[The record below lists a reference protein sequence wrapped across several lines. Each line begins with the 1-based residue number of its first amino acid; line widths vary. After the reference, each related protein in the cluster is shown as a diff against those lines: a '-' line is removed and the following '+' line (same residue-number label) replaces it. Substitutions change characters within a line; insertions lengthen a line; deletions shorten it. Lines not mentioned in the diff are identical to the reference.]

1 MSHPIPAPKD
11 AELATDSAA
20 VSGSVQ
26 RLVLP
31 GLVLYCGDCLE
42 LLPQLEPV
50 DAVVTDPPYG
60 YNYESNRVA
69 ATTTAGWMRKP
80 IMGDSDTSLR
90 DSVIAWAEGK
100 PWAAFGAWKMP
111 KPEGVRG
118 VLIWDKGPASGMG
131 DLSFPWKGSW
141 EEIYIG
147 GKGWAGHRGEGVIK
161 GHWIVTRASMGR
173 MHPNEKPVSLMGHL
187 IDKLPEEC
195 TILDPFM
202 GSGST
207 IIAAIRTGRKA
218 IGIEKDPEH
227 FKTACERIKREL
239 AQGDLFLGQNSDIER
254 NSVAPNEKGQR

>member
-1 MSHPIPAPKD
+1 MTAPSTS
-11 AELATDSAA
+11 ALEMDSAA

-31 GLVLYCGDCLE
+31 LGVTLYCGDCLDV
-42 LLPQLEPV
+42 LPEIEA

-60 YNYESNRVA
+60 YNYESGRVWK
-69 ATTTAGWMRKP
+69 TTTATWMKKP

-90 DSVIAWAEGK
+90 DSVLAWAEGK

-118 VLIWDKGPASGMG
+118 VLVWDKGPASGMG
-131 DLSFPWKGSW
+131 DLTFPWKGSW

-147 GKGWAGHRGEGVIK
+147 GQGWAGHRGEGVIK
-161 GHWIVTRASMGR
+161 GHWVVTRASMGR
-173 MHPNEKPVSLMGHL
+173 IHPNEKPVSLMGQL
-187 IDKLPEEC
+187 LEKLPEGC
-195 TILDPFM
+195 TVLDPFM

-218 IGIEKDPEH
+218 IGIERDPEH
-227 FKTACERIKREL
+227 FNAAVERIRREL
-239 AQGDLFLGQNSDIER
+239 SQGDLFLGQNS
-254 NSVAPNEKGQR
+254 

>member
-1 MSHPIPAPKD
+1 MTAPSTS
-11 AELATDSAA
+11 ALEMDSAA

-31 GLVLYCGDCLE
+31 GVELYCGDCLE
-42 LLPQLEPV
+42 ILPQLENV

-60 YNYESNRVA
+60 YDYQTNRVA
-69 ATTTAGWMRKP
+69 PTTTAKWMRKP

-100 PWAAFGAWKMP
+100 PWAAFGAWRMP

-141 EEIYIG
+141 EEIYVG
-147 GKGWAGHRGEGVIK
+147 GQGWAGHRGEGVIK

-173 MHPNEKPVSLMGHL
+173 IHPNEKPVSLMGQL
-187 IDKLPEEC
+187 LEKLPQGC
-195 TILDPFM
+195 TVLDPFM
-202 GSGST
+202 GSGT
-207 IIAAIRTGRKA
+207 TGIACIRTGRRFV
-218 IGIEKDPEH
+218 GIEKDPTH
-227 FKTACERIKREL
+227 YATALERITNEL
-239 AQGDLFLGQNSDIER
+239 RQGDLFLGHNSDYPEQNSR
-254 NSVAPNEKGQR
+254 